1 MNLQTILKTITLSLF
16 LAGCG
21 SSCNPDTESSDTNN
35 NEPSLVTWDECG
47 YFQDDHMCNIKL
59 TNHDGEEFELYDHI
73 GSPIVIDFSTMW
85 CGYCQ
90 VAAGTIP
97 DIASQYEDEGL
108 EFVTILIDDA
118 SGLPVD
124 LEDLQIWADI
134 FELQD
139 HYVLGGSREM
149 IDPEGITGPPISSW
163 PSFLFID
170 RNMVIKSTLRGYS
183 EYYIHD
189 MIQNTIL
196 E

>member
-1 MNLQTILKTITLSLF
+1 MNIQTLF
-16 LAGCG
+16 KSIVLGFFLTGCG
-21 SSCNPDTESSDTNN
+21 SSCNPETKESDTNV
-35 NEPSLVTWDECG
+35 NEPDLVTWEECG
-47 YFQDDHMCNIKL
+47 YLEGDHMCNFTL
-59 TNHDGEEFELYDHI
+59 LNHDGEEFELYDHI

-97 DIASQYEDEGL
+97 SISDQYADNDL
-108 EFVTILIDDA
+108 KFITVLIDDA
-118 SGLPVD
+118 SGMPVD
-124 LEDLQIWADI
+124 PEDLQLWVDT
-134 FELQD
+134 FELDD
-139 HYVLGGSREM
+139 HYVLAGSREM
-149 IDPEGITGPPISSW
+149 IDPEGLEGPPISSW

-189 MIQNTIL
+189 IIQNTIL